1 MTALLP
7 NARRLL
13 GQLEGMFGFL
23 TNAINTIRLQREAQL
38 SCKIDGIAVPF
49 YNILDTSQEGT
60 EDINSIKSY
69 ISAMNTGLK
78 K

>member
-1 MTALLP
+1 MAALLSDEH
-7 NARRLL
+7 RLL
-13 GQLEGMFGFL
+13 GQPEGMSGFFP
-23 TNAINTIRLQREAQL
+23 NAINTMMLQREAQL